1 MRRIRDTFI
10 FLAAAVA
17 LFALPAMAQASPE
30 QVIRDCAKDGKLDQH
45 YSLSDLK
52 KAEKKLPTDVDE
64 YTNCRDVI
72 NQAEVQGSG
81 GNNQGSSHG
90 GGSGGGASGGS
101 GGGPSASAS
110 DVNALNHAKDT
121 GGKAPSL
128 TLHGEKVIPGSGG
141 VFKTAG
147 VALARLAPGSWS
159 VLLKGLLL
167 GAGTIVVYALASR
180 VWPGSLAANE
190 IYARIGQPYGYWNAV
205 GVTAALAIPPAVW
218 LGARR
223 SGHAPANAIAYPLLG
238 LLIVALFLSYSRGAL
253 GAAVVAL
260 IVWFAFVPL
269 RVRSLAVLGVSVVGS
284 APVVGWAL
292 HRDAFTKDLVP
303 LSVRESAAGEFGMLL
318 LTTAAVLLAVGLIIG
333 FRVSREAPSPWFRGR
348 VGLAAVS
355 SACLVTLVG

>member
-10 FLAAAVA
+10 LLAATVA

-81 GNNQGSSHG
+81 GNQGNSHG
-90 GGSGGGASGGS
+90 GGSGGSGSGGS

-121 GGKAPSL
+121 GRKAPSL

-147 VALARLAPGSWS
+147 AANDLPTP
-159 VLLKGLLL
+159 VLL
-167 GAGTIVVYALASR
+167 AL
-180 VWPGSLAANE
+180 
-190 IYARIGQPYGYWNAV
+190 I
-205 GVTAALAIPPAVW
+205 
-218 LGARR
+218 
-223 SGHAPANAIAYPLLG
+223 
-238 LLIVALFLSYSRGAL
+238 AL
-253 GAAVVAL
+253 GALTVAAALVAL
-260 IVWFAFVPL
+260 RRRFPEVFGAAL
-269 RVRSLAVLGVSVVGS
+269 RILR
-284 APVVGWAL
+284 
-292 HRDAFTKDLVP
+292 R
-303 LSVRESAAGEFGMLL
+303 
-318 LTTAAVLLAVGLIIG
+318 
-333 FRVSREAPSPWFRGR
+333 
-348 VGLAAVS
+348 
-355 SACLVTLVG
+355 